1 MLIEDFV
8 DFIVFRVLKGKVVE
22 FGIGFQFKVVLRL
35 KEFGYDVFVVD
46 WNFVLVEKVGEFGIN
61 VVWDDFFSLNLEFYC
76 GVKVLY
82 LV

>member
-1 MLIEDFV
+1 M
-8 DFIVFRVLKGKVVE
+8 
-22 FGIGFQFKVVLRL
+22 VLRL